1 MKKIDPDKVFGHVP
15 ETFSHRVE
23 YALRHCEKEETRPM
37 KRKPAVAILIT
48 LLCLALTTTAVAAAL
63 SHTTEFFVFEYGERY
78 RDKMESGIVAPVG
91 QSTVLNG
98 VTFTLDDAVIIP
110 GETGYLS
117 DVGEVDPPVETID
130 FYATG
135 IISPAEGENI
145 VLMAWD
151 EYTVDQ
157 PAGYAIFYP
166 HWPEAPEGAPTYAE
180 IAKEKDATI
189 RKVSCIANGIINEK
203 TGELYLNTI
212 GSAIIPLEDG
222 NVQFGVEIP
231 GENIYPKQDSYQL
244 SLWIATEDIDLEGN
258 PIEGTR
264 RSQDWIVTLTPEE
277 VK

>member
-1 MKKIDPDKVFGHVP
+1 MRIDPEKVYGSVP
-15 ETFSHRVE
+15 ESFSHRVA
-23 YALRHCEKEETRPM
+23 YALRHCEKEETKTM
-37 KRKPAVAILIT
+37 KRKPVAAMMITIL
-48 LLCLALTTTAVAAAL
+48 LLTLTTTAVAAVL
-63 SHTTEFFVFEYGERY
+63 SRTTEFFVFEYGERY
-78 RDKMESGIVAPVG
+78 REKMESGVVAPVG

-110 GETGYLS
+110 SETGYLS

-157 PAGYAIFYP
+157 PAGYAVFYP
-166 HWPEAPEGAPTYAE
+166 HWPKAPEGTPSYAD
-180 IAKEKDATI
+180 IAREKGATI
-189 RKVSCIANGIINEK
+189 RKVSCIANGIINEEN
-203 TGELYLNTI
+203 GELYVNTI
-212 GSAIIPLEDG
+212 GSAIIPLENG

-231 GENIYPKQDSYQL
+231 GENIYPQQDSYQL
-244 SLWIATEDIDLEGN
+244 SLWIATEDVDLEGN

-264 RSQDWIVTLTPEE
+264 RSQDWIVTLTPD
-277 VK
+277 KPD